1 MAITLILHIANEE
14 PIVGEVDEMPVPT
27 DSVVIVQNP
36 RRRDGKDM
44 PNLSSNSVT
53 TVMFPIVRMTFIEV
67 MPSEEEEK
75 VFGVVRE

>member
-14 PIVGEVDEMPVPT
+14 PIVGEVDQLPT
-27 DSVVIVQNP
+27 SADSAIILQNP

-44 PNLSSNSVT
+44 PNLSSSSVT
-53 TVMFPIVRMTFIEV
+53 TVIFPMNRMTFIEV
-67 MPSEEEEK
+67 VPGEEEEK

>member
-14 PIVGEVDEMPVPT
+14 PIVGEVDTMPAPA
-27 DSVVIVQNP
+27 DNSIVLQNP

-53 TVMFPIVRMTFIEV
+53 TVIFPVNRMTFIEV
-67 MPSEEEEK
+67 IPSEEEEK

>member
-14 PIVGEVDEMPVPT
+14 PIVGEVDELPTST
-27 DSVVIVQNP
+27 DSAIVLQNP
-36 RRRDGKDM
+36 RRRDGKDI
-44 PNLSSNSVT
+44 PNLTSNSVT
-53 TVMFPIVRMTFIEV
+53 TVIYPMHRMTFVEV

>member
-14 PIVGEVDEMPVPT
+14 PIVGEVDDLPTST
-27 DSVVIVQNP
+27 DSAIILQNP
-36 RRRDGKDM
+36 RRRDGKDI

-53 TVMFPIVRMTFIEV
+53 TVIYPMIRMTFVEV

>member
-14 PIVGEVDEMPVPT
+14 PIVGEVDELPSSA
-27 DSVVIVQNP
+27 DLAIILQNP
-36 RRRDGKDM
+36 RRRDGKDI
-44 PNLSSNSVT
+44 PNLSSTSVT
-53 TVMFPIVRMTFIEV
+53 TVIFPMSRMTFVEV

>member
-53 TVMFPIVRMTFIEV
+53 TVIFPINRMTFIEV